1 MIIGID
7 LGHECYPY
15 TGAVPVMK
23 ATSSGLA
30 AVKNF
35 KAKGIYELVY

>member
-7 LGHECYPY
+7 LGHECYPDN
-15 TGAVPVMK
+15 GALGVMK
-23 ATSSGLA
+23 ATRSGLA